1 MNSMRRDVASF
12 DKPSQKRYFSFLS
25 DGRIKDILIIGVL
38 AFILTF
44 AVWKAFYTPED
55 TGTETVGIMN
65 ESERKISQL
74 LSNIDGVGKAE
85 VIISENEDGIIGAVV
100 VCEGANNI
108 SVLMDVRE
116 AVATAL
122 NIKEK
127 DIKIYLKKQ

>member
-1 MNSMRRDVASF
+1 MNSIHRKDTSS
-12 DKPSQKRYFSFLS
+12 KQLKKNYFSFLS

-44 AVWKAFYTPED
+44 AVWKAFYSSED
-55 TGTETVGIMN
+55 ISTDTIEIMS

-85 VIISENEDGIIGAVV
+85 VMISENEDGVVGAVV
-100 VCEGANNI
+100 VCEGANDI
-108 SVLMDVRE
+108 SVTMNVRE

-122 NIKEK
+122 GIKQT